1 MKGIEIIMANTV
13 NNKTTKTSI
22 KKEEV
27 ETDMSVKE
35 IEYLKKSN
43 EEMKEQ
49 LKALME
55 MVSFLNNKN
64 QETKKEEDSHKYTP
78 VVSSYNNTSDEI
90 PEEPSPNK
98 MVRIISLCRGSL
110 NLARDERGL
119 DKLKFTKYGE
129 IKPVLYSTLI
139 NIVNN
144 NRGFAERGLFYILD
158 KASVYYLGLSNAYDR
173 LVDNTVLD
181 NICNYPVIDI
191 EKIIE
196 GMEKSQVEVM
206 VKNLSDRMYNGENF
220 DLNKINAVSRAS
232 GIDILQRINNM
243 KSFAES
249 KK

>member
-1 MKGIEIIMANTV
+1 MANTV
-13 NNKTTKTSI
+13 NNKTTKTSV
-22 KKEEV
+22 KKEEI
-27 ETDMSVKE
+27 EEDMSLKE

-55 MVSFLNNKN
+55 MMSLLNNKN
-64 QETKKEEDSHKYTP
+64 QETKKEEDNNKCTP
-78 VVSSYNNTSDEI
+78 VISSYNNTSDEI

-110 NLARDERGL
+110 NLAKDERGL

>member
-1 MKGIEIIMANTV
+1 MANTV

-55 MVSFLNNKN
+55 MMSLLNNKN
-64 QETKKEEDSHKYTP
+64 QEIKKEEDNNKCTP

-90 PEEPSPNK
+90 PEEPLPNK

-110 NLARDERGL
+110 NLAKDERGL

-158 KASVYYLGLSNAYDR
+158 KASVYYLGLSNVYDK

-232 GIDILQRINNM
+232 GIDILQRVNNM

>member
-1 MKGIEIIMANTV
+1 MANTV

-55 MVSFLNNKN
+55 MMSFLNNKN

-110 NLARDERGL
+110 NLAKDERGL

-144 NRGFAERGLFYILD
+144 NRKFAERGLFYILD
-158 KASVYYLGLSNAYDR
+158 KASVYYLGLSNVYDK

-232 GIDILQRINNM
+232 GIDILQRVNNM